1 MKRLLICLVMLLASP
16 SILAEFKDPMQ
27 PPEYALNKMRAERLK
42 QMSIDKPVQP
52 SVKKEQVWVLSS
64 ILYSEDR
71 KHAIINDKL
80 VRKGDFIKGAR
91 VVRLQPDS
99 VQLVAKG
106 KTIEL
111 NLRSRY
117 KSIKKSPNKR
127 KL

>member
-1 MKRLLICLVMLLASP
+1 MKRLLICLVMFLASP
-16 SILAEFKDPMQ
+16 SVLAEFKDPMR
-27 PPEYALNKMRAERLK
+27 PPEYALNKLRAERLK
-42 QMSIDKPVQP
+42 EMNINKPIQAV
-52 SVKKEQVWVLSS
+52 VKKDPTWVLSS
-64 ILYSEDR
+64 ILYSKDR
-71 KHAIINDKL
+71 KHAIINNKL
-80 VRKGDFIKGAR
+80 VRKGDLINGAR

-117 KSIKKSPNKR
+117 KSIKKSPHKR